1 MENMKS
7 LHKDEIDVL
16 QNQIKDIKNEFLQ
29 ITDLIQ
35 QMELNKPEI
44 ETLNVLYNSFSYLIF
59 NMEEIGKKS
68 SALFVNKNL
77 YTDSTELSKYFY
89 QILLKIESLKEAYLA
104 KDRTTYNKY
113 LTSLKRNITSTEY
126 VLSLL
131 IGELASEITESLF
144 RPLIEEK
151 KTQNI
156 TTKTEELTKNM
167 AQLNSRVEKCEKKI
181 SLMIKKNPTDFLEN
195 DEAHVLKEV
204 IELHKQNVS
213 WIEPRFIEKT
223 LPITKKRID
232 EALEELAQYEI
243 LQYKMRGGI
252 KVYKYGEQ
260 DDNNKD

>member
-1 MENMKS
+1 MENIKS
-7 LHKDEIDVL
+7 LYKDEIDVL

-44 ETLNVLYNSFSYLIF
+44 DTLNVLYSSFSHLIF

-68 SALFVNKNL
+68 STLFVNKNL
-77 YTDSTELSKYFY
+77 HTDSTELSKYFY

-131 IGELASEITESLF
+131 IGELASEITKSLF
-144 RPLIEEK
+144 KPLIEEK
-151 KTQNI
+151 KTQ
-156 TTKTEELTKNM
+156 
-167 AQLNSRVEKCEKKI
+167 I

-195 DEAHVLKEV
+195 DEAQVLKEIV
-204 IELHKQNVS
+204 ELHKQNVS
-213 WIEPRFIEKT
+213 WIEPRFIEKA
-223 LPITKKRID
+223 LPLTKKRIYK
-232 EALEELAQYEI
+232 AIEELAQYEI